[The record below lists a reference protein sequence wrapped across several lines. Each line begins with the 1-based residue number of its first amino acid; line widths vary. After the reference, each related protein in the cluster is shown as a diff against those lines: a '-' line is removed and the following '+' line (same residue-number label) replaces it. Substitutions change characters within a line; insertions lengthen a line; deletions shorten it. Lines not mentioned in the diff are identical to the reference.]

1 MIAVARLL
9 RFSRV
14 PEGAREAAALATSVG
29 LSDGDSQ
36 ALFGFVRRLG
46 LSDAQA
52 DDAVQETHARL
63 LSEFRRGIV
72 VANPRAWAFRT
83 IYRLVVD
90 EYRLRRRI
98 ALLAGRLALRRRE
111 PERDV
116 TDRIAVWSEVDRLSD
131 RQRQVIYLRYRADL
145 AYEEIGQA
153 LGITAGAAR
162 SHAAQAVE
170 RLRAALAGSIED
182 VAP

>member
-1 MIAVARLL
+1 MNAVARLL

-14 PEGAREAAALATSVG
+14 PEGAREAATLATSIG
-29 LSDGDSQ
+29 LGDGDAQ

-83 IYRLVVD
+83 IF
-90 EYRLRRRI
+90 
-98 ALLAGRLALRRRE
+98 
-111 PERDV
+111 
-116 TDRIAVWSEVDRLSD
+116 LSSWTSTGCIVGS
-131 RQRQVIYLRYRADL
+131 RSLP
-145 AYEEIGQA
+145 G
-153 LGITAGAAR
+153 GSHCGAASR
-162 SHAAQAVE
+162 SE
-170 RLRAALAGSIED
+170 T
-182 VAP
+182 